1 MTDDNFTFFKALAPD
16 LDFQPKGFFLKARNL
31 HLGCEVQIWT
41 LNDMATALYQAT
53 AQWKLL
59 CFRIELVEILFNDP
73 KEVPLALKEG
83 QQESQRQSK
92 NRSQI
97 F

>member
-1 MTDDNFTFFKALAPD
+1 
-16 LDFQPKGFFLKARNL
+16 
-31 HLGCEVQIWT
+31 
-41 LNDMATALYQAT
+41 MATAFYQAT

-73 KEVPLALKEG
+73 KEVPLASKEG
-83 QQESQRQSK
+83 QQESQRQKK

-97 F
+97 L